1 MKEVITRKLYCNEYD
16 KKLFILYC
24 KNWNTSLREL
34 AKEFGVSAS
43 YLSAVLNGKKPVT
56 DNLKKELIEI
66 FCNYYK
72 EENSN
77 ASV

>member
-1 MKEVITRKLYCNEYD
+1 MKEVISRKLYCDEYD

-24 KNWNTSLREL
+24 KNWNISLREL

-56 DNLKKELIEI
+56 DYLKKELIDI
-66 FCNYYK
+66 FCNCYK
-72 EENSN
+72 EENLN